1 MKLNN
6 KEIRILAVI
15 IAVWGIFFIGSGLVM
30 QNIDKPIINT
40 KYSLKVDRKRISQTQ
55 AKSNEI
61 KLKDVTIEINN
72 PISVDVKDYLEGIE
86 NLTEETLKKLKL
98 DTSLVNIN
106 QAGTYQY
113 TISYKKKKYIA
124 SIIVKEKELPNVT
137 FTLKSLTLT
146 TGDALST
153 NPRTYI
159 KENISDEVLN
169 NLILDL
175 SQVNN
180 QTQGNYKYYI
190 TYKETKYQGDI
201 SIRNPGPTIITIS
214 PNNTDN
220 NNNNNNN
227 NNDNGDQNSEEQK
240 NTP

>member
-1 MKLNN
+1 MRLND
-6 KEIRILAVI
+6 KEKRILAIV

-30 QNIDKPIINT
+30 NSSDKPIIDT
-40 KYSLKVDRKRISQTQ
+40 KYSLSINQKKISQTQ

-61 KLKDVTIEINN
+61 KLKDITIEINS

-86 NLTEETLKKLKL
+86 NLNTETLKKLKL

-124 SIIVKEKELPNVT
+124 NIIVKEKELPNVT
-137 FTLKSLTLT
+137 FTLKSLTLA

-159 KENISDEVLN
+159 NENISDEVLN
-169 NLILDL
+169 KYNFNFEKVYDKVKKDGG
-175 SQVNN
+175 SWANVSSKDC
-180 QTQGNYKYYI
+180 GNI
-190 TYKETKYQGDI
+190 VTKAI
-201 SIRNPGPTIITIS
+201 EIANRSV
-214 PNNTDN
+214 
-220 NNNNNNN
+220 
-227 NNDNGDQNSEEQK
+227 EK
-240 NTP
+240 